1 MIPDPHLIE
10 VDANGVD
17 AEGND
22 YNYRVQPHVIAAGLM
37 VEKPVM
43 IRFPDGQIK
52 PGMKPMVTAK
62 GLEHMRAELDAE
74 KAGHKP
80 GRA

>member
-1 MIPDPHLIE
+1 MSAFI
-10 VDANGVD
+10 VDVNDRGED

-37 VEKPVM
+37 VELPVL
-43 IRFPDGQIK
+43 IRFPDGRLQEAMQARI
-52 PGMKPMVTAK
+52 TTK
-62 GLEHMRAELDAE
+62 GLAHMRAELDAE

>member
-1 MIPDPHLIE
+1 MSAFI
-10 VDANGVD
+10 VDVNDRGED

-37 VEKPVM
+37 VELPVL
-43 IRFPDGQIK
+43 IRFPDGRLQEAMQPRI
-52 PGMKPMVTAK
+52 TQK
-62 GLEHMRAELDAE
+62 GLAHMRAELDAE